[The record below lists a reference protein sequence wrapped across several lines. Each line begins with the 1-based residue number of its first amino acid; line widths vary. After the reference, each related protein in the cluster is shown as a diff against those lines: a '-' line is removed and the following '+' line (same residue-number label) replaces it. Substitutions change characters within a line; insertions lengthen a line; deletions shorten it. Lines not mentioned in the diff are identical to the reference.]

1 MAAPRATL
9 ALERV
14 RLLVVTFNER
24 IKVRENSEKLA
35 KEMTVALEGAENCNL
50 NWKFANAFNIGS
62 IHIKFNIEIIP
73 ECTVRASMKYVV
85 HFLSPDLITDLSDNI
100 LATDNLKA
108 NAKNSYYTSAN
119 EQAAISALGSG
130 FTSSSYITFGVI
142 IGFSLFQ
149 SADTGPF
156 WIFLNMLQLISY
168 LPILKVFVPQTLSTF
183 LTEYLSITGLSIPFD
198 IIPDIGF
205 DPLELFEYFIAYPFN
220 EFFEIAGYESINFLF
235 NFADELLT
243 WFLLFLLYLL
253 LIILNKI
260 VPKEK

>member
-108 NAKNSYYTSAN
+108 NAKNSYYTSAD
-119 EQAAISALGSG
+119 EQAAISALGTG
-130 FTSSSYITFGVI
+130 FTSSSYVTFGVI

-183 LTEYLSITGLSIPFD
+183 LTEYLSITNLSIPFD
-198 IIPDIGF
+198 LIPDIGF
-205 DPLELFEYFIAYPFN
+205 DPLGLFEYFIAYPFN

-243 WFLLFLLYLL
+243 WFLLLLLYLL